1 MEAVAGSIVDSHLG
15 NAISHQLA
23 IPKIAACRAI
33 EAQGNLGFSHR
44 VLQPNQPIIK
54 FIRLLKGIHGH
65 KRTRLDT
72 PVNQLAATNSKSP

>member
-1 MEAVAGSIVDSHLG
+1 
-15 NAISHQLA
+15 
-23 IPKIAACRAI
+23 
-33 EAQGNLGFSHR
+33 LGFSHR